1 MLTRASRPERILL
14 SPAFSI
20 ILAVCA
26 AAVMALWGDV
36 ETWIAIPLS
45 IALGA
50 VASVRVRA
58 RALFKGPTFTVLSTF
73 MLLQAASPQTLDG
86 CLFAIFAFVTVLVL
100 FSFFQQ
106 PGVTRLFYF
115 LFLVN
120 GTIAFFY
127 PSWLLWAVTMLGVM
141 MTMREFSMRGLVA
154 ALLGVITPFIIIPFW
169 SALFSADP
177 FATLEHQF
185 MPYLQP
191 VFTLPDSLPP
201 DAFIFSA
208 AACVILSLL
217 TFLTAYGYPF
227 HIRLLNM
234 GMFVISAGAI
244 ICPLVTCRS
253 YSLWLPLLNLCAA
266 YHAAHLIASRR
277 VKWIFALIIW
287 IVIILF
293 LVNRLC
299 GLL

>member
-1 MLTRASRPERILL
+1 MLTRASLPERILL

-20 ILAVCA
+20 ALSLCA

-45 IALGA
+45 VALGA

-58 RALFKGPTFTVLSTF
+58 RSLFKGPTFTVLSTF
-73 MLLQAASPQTLDG
+73 MLLQAAAPQTLSG

-120 GTIAFFY
+120 GTIAFFC
-127 PSWLLWAVTMLGVM
+127 PSWIMWAVTMLGIMIV
-141 MTMREFSMRGLVA
+141 TREFSLRGLVA
-154 ALLGVITPFIIIPFW
+154 AILGVITPFIIIPFW
-169 SALFSADP
+169 SAIFSANP
-177 FATLEHQF
+177 FATLEHLF
-185 MPYLQP
+185 KPYLIP
-191 VFTLPDSLPP
+191 VFTLPDNLPP

-208 AACVILSLL
+208 IACIILSLL

-227 HIRLLNM
+227 QIRLLNM
-234 GMFVISAGAI
+234 AMFVISACAI
-244 ICPLVTCRS
+244 ICPLITVEG
-253 YSLWLPLLNLCAA
+253 YNLWLPLLNLCVA
-266 YHAAHLIASRR
+266 YHTAHFIASRR
-277 VKWIFALIIW
+277 RKWIFAASIWLIIIAF
-287 IVIILF
+287 IVKQ
-293 LVNRLC
+293 LC
-299 GLL
+299 G